1 MIRFILARINSV
13 NRTATEII
21 KDVFILKVIEWI
33 QTSWVDVSE
42 MTTKNCFEKCSFS
55 NPNVVADEKVDHEF
69 EEPLQEL
76 SSDVTVEEFLEFDN
90 GVDTCELELNTSSVL
105 LERRITS

>member
-1 MIRFILARINSV
+1 M
-13 NRTATEII
+13 EII

-42 MTTKNCFEKCSFS
+42 MTIKNCFEKCSFS
-55 NPNVVADEKVDHEF
+55 NPNVVADKKVDHEF
-69 EEPLQEL
+69 EESLQEL

-90 GVDTCELELNTSSVL
+90 GVDTCELEVSTSSVL
-105 LERRITS
+105 LERRIMS